1 MSRRVTQLTVVL
13 GLVLAVGSCAQ
24 QGAAPAAPPI
34 PSTGAPRSGTG
45 VAAAPTPPA
54 TPAPGQIP
62 IAGGPPGAGSP
73 PRRVPL
79 TPEQR
84 AARRDSIAGV
94 RAQTVKTLM
103 EKLAGKE
110 KLKAGDVFANLKEA
124 SLQDTTVEALLTLM
138 DVNYSKA
145 LGVNCTFCHVAGQ
158 WDEDKKEEKETTRL
172 MIQMVT
178 RLNKEDLT
186 KMPPNRAGKTPTI
199 DCVTCH
205 RGLNHPNA
213 AILP

>member
-1 MSRRVTQLTVVL
+1 MSRRSAQLAVLL
-13 GLVLAVGSCAQ
+13 GLALAIGSCAQ
-24 QGAAPAAPPI
+24 KGATPAAPP
-34 PSTGAPRSGTG
+34 
-45 VAAAPTPPA
+45 
-54 TPAPGQIP
+54 TPA
-62 IAGGPPGAGSP
+62 AGP

-84 AARRDSIAGV
+84 AARRDSIAVV
-94 RAQTVKTLM
+94 RSQTVKTLM

-110 KLKAGDVFANLKEA
+110 KLKAGDVFANLKEVA
-124 SLQDTTVEALLTLM
+124 LRDTTVEALLTLM

-145 LGVNCTFCHVAGQ
+145 LGVNCTFCHVDGQ
-158 WDEDKKEEKETTRL
+158 WDEDKKEEKESTRL
-172 MIQMVT
+172 MIKMVT
-178 RLNKEDLT
+178 QINKEQLST
-186 KMPPNRAGKTPTI
+186 MPPNRAGRTPTI